1 MTETTSDNT
10 AQTFAEQG
18 QLLDAPSGEAEQAQE
33 NHQEQDQEDV
43 FEDERPKCFLPLRS
57 QVEAILFANDGP
69 MKTVDVQEIIGD
81 GYASN
86 EVNECIHGLVAEYE
100 ERGGGFRLV
109 YLKGHGYQFQTV
121 PGASA
126 LMERQF
132 ASRPRPLSRAAQETL
147 AIVAY
152 RQPVTRAEIEF
163 IRGVDAGSIVKGLIE
178 RGFIKCTGRK
188 EVPGRPMLFGTTD
201 AFLHTFGIES
211 LDQLA
216 PLEAFQPAQ
225 DMVKKAV
232 DAIENDE
239 DPDEAERKELMADAD
254 QLEAS
259 LDVSAVVDNAVLPK
273 DVQELKDQTDQA
285 ESQIEKILGN
295 EPDSELDE

>member
-1 MTETTSDNT
+1 MTESMETKIETNNIAESLGPDLSSAEGDASD
-10 AQTFAEQG
+10 AEQ
-18 QLLDAPSGEAEQAQE
+18 LDEEQ
-33 NHQEQDQEDV
+33 
-43 FEDERPKCFLPLRS
+43 PKCFLALRS
-57 QVEAILFANDGP
+57 QVEAVLFANDGP

-81 GYASN
+81 GYAAN

-100 ERGGGFRLV
+100 ERSGGFRLV

-121 PGASA
+121 PGASP

-201 AFLHTFGIES
+201 TFLHTFGIEN

-232 DAIENDE
+232 EAIENDE
-239 DPDEAERKELMADAD
+239 DPDEAEKKELMADAD

-259 LDVSAVVDNAVLPK
+259 LDVSAVVDDAVLPK
-273 DVQELKDQTDQA
+273 ELQELKDQADRSQT
-285 ESQIEKILGN
+285 QIEKILGT
-295 EPDSELDE
+295 EPDSALDS

>member
-1 MTETTSDNT
+1 MSESISETIETENIESVSPELAPELAKKEASVDGV
-10 AQTFAEQG
+10 AEG
-18 QLLDAPSGEAEQAQE
+18 SNAEDLE
-33 NHQEQDQEDV
+33 EEK
-43 FEDERPKCFLPLRS
+43 PKCFLALRS
-57 QVEAILFANDGP
+57 QVEAVLFANDGP

-81 GYASN
+81 GFAAN

-100 ERGGGFRLV
+100 ERSGGFRLV

-178 RGFIKCTGRK
+178 RGFIRCTGRK

-232 DAIENDE
+232 EAIENDE
-239 DPDEAERKELMADAD
+239 DPSEAEKKELMADAD
-254 QLEAS
+254 QLEA
-259 LDVSAVVDNAVLPK
+259 VSYTHLTLPTK
-273 DVQELKDQTDQA
+273 A
-285 ESQIEKILGN
+285 
-295 EPDSELDE
+295 